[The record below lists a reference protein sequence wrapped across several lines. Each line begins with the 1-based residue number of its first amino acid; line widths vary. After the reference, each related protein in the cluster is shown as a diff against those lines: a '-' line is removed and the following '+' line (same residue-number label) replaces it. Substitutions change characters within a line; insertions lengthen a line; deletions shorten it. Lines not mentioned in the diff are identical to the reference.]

1 MPSTV
6 IADMAYDPETQ
17 TLSVWFRPSG
27 RRYDY
32 FEVPSA
38 VYDAVRHSPSKGR
51 YFNAHIRD
59 DYEFV
64 QPDRPL
70 GAHFSDRSQ
79 NLAHHRH
86 AGMRSGEKSTSG

>member
-32 FEVPSA
+32 FEVPA
-38 VYDAVRHSPSKGR
+38 TEYDALRHSPSKGR

-59 DYEFV
+59 SYPFT
-64 QPDRPL
+64 QSDRAEPRPRL
-70 GAHFSDRSQ
+70 QAHFFGRS
-79 NLAHHRH
+79 
-86 AGMRSGEKSTSG
+86 

>member
-6 IADMAYDPETQ
+6 IADTAYDPDTQ

-32 FEVPSA
+32 FEVPA
-38 VYDAVRHSPSKGR
+38 TVYDALRRSPSKGR

-59 DYEFV
+59 GYDFNQAE
-64 QPDRPL
+64 RPHP
-70 GAHFSDRSQ
+70 AASSPSSATMPER
-79 NLAHHRH
+79 
-86 AGMRSGEKSTSG
+86 

>member
-1 MPSTV
+1 MEVSDMPSTV

-32 FEVPSA
+32 LEVPA
-38 VYDAVRHSPSKGR
+38 IEYDALRRSPSKGR

-59 DYEFV
+59 GYPFT
-64 QPDRPL
+64 Q
-70 GAHFSDRSQ
+70 SDRTEPRQRLGSPS
-79 NLAHHRH
+79 H
-86 AGMRSGEKSTSG
+86 

>member
-6 IADMAYDPETQ
+6 IADMAYEPETQ

-32 FEVPSA
+32 LEVPAA
-38 VYDAVRHSPSKGR
+38 VYDALRRSPSKGR

-59 DYEFV
+59 GYEFN
-64 QPDRPL
+64 QSEPKPPP
-70 GAHFSDRSQ
+70 GAAPSSATMPER
-79 NLAHHRH
+79 
-86 AGMRSGEKSTSG
+86 

>member
-1 MPSTV
+1 MEGFHMPSTV

-32 FEVPSA
+32 FEVPA
-38 VYDAVRHSPSKGR
+38 VEYDALRHSPSKGR

-59 DYEFV
+59 SYPFT
-64 QPDRPL
+64 Q
-70 GAHFSDRSQ
+70 SDRAEPRLRLQ
-79 NLAHHRH
+79 PHVAAR
-86 AGMRSGEKSTSG
+86 

>member
-32 FEVPSA
+32 LEVPA
-38 VYDAVRHSPSKGR
+38 VEYDALRQSPSKGR
-51 YFNAHIRD
+51 YFNAHIHD
-59 DYEFV
+59 GYEFT
-64 QPDRPL
+64 QSERSEPRRPL
-70 GAHFSDRSQ
+70 
-79 NLAHHRH
+79 RH
-86 AGMRSGEKSTSG
+86 PGEGRGPFLRP

>member
-6 IADMAYDPETQ
+6 IAEIAYDPDTQ

-32 FEVPSA
+32 LEVPA
-38 VYDAVRHSPSKGR
+38 VAYDALRHSPSKGR

-59 DYEFV
+59 NYTV
-64 QPDRPL
+64 TQSDRSEPL
-70 GAHFSDRSQ
+70 PRLRPHFSDRS
-79 NLAHHRH
+79 
-86 AGMRSGEKSTSG
+86 

>member
-6 IADMAYDPETQ
+6 IADMAYDPDTQ

-32 FEVPSA
+32 LEVPA
-38 VYDAVRHSPSKGR
+38 VEYDALRHSPSKGR

-59 DYEFV
+59 SYPFT
-64 QPDRPL
+64 QSDRSEPRPRL
-70 GAHFSDRSQ
+70 QAHFSDRS
-79 NLAHHRH
+79 
-86 AGMRSGEKSTSG
+86 

>member
-6 IADMAYDPETQ
+6 IANMAYDPETQ

-32 FEVPSA
+32 FEVPA
-38 VYDAVRHSPSKGR
+38 VEYDALRHSPSKGR

-59 DYEFV
+59 SYQFT
-64 QPDRPL
+64 Q
-70 GAHFSDRSQ
+70 SDRDDPLPRLGPAS
-79 NLAHHRH
+79 H
-86 AGMRSGEKSTSG
+86 

>member
-27 RRYDY
+27 HRYDY
-32 FEVPSA
+32 SEVPIA
-38 VYDAVRHSPSKGR
+38 VYDALKNSPAKGR

-59 DYEFV
+59 GYQFTQSE
-64 QPDRPL
+64 RPRQT
-70 GAHFSDRSQ
+70 HFSDRSQ
-79 NLAHHRH
+79 TIPPHRH
-86 AGMRSGEKSTSG
+86 AGIEWPKKNVSH